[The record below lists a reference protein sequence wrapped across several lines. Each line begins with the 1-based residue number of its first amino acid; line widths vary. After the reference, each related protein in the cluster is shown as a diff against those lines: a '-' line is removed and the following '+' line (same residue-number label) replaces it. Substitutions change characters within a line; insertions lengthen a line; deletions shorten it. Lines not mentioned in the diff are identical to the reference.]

1 MINIKGIEELKIKEN
16 GTELKNVK
24 LERVLKDDTEK
35 IRDMMVKI
43 LENETL
49 RWFKDGNKPFIPGY
63 NSIDMQ
69 RYHTWDNK
77 YYKIIYNENLIG
89 VILISYTGKEHARI
103 DKLYIIPEYQG
114 IGIGKEVINLI
125 EDMFPMVKVWTLDTI
140 KESVRNHKFYEDM
153 GYKLME
159 EDDEER
165 YYIKILNKNISDSSK
180 YIRYKDISHS
190 NFREC
195 NMEYSD
201 LYASNMSNSRFS
213 NTNLF
218 GSIYSNSY
226 LGNNR
231 FTNVNMNCSI
241 FADSRMNEVEICHV
255 SLLRAHIHDIN
266 LEVKEED
273 TNIIIERCKLTNSKI
288 VDSDLRDL
296 KIENCN
302 IDGMTIDGIKVLE
315 LIDCYN
321 KNYIKNK

>member
-16 GTELKNVK
+16 DIELKGVK
-24 LERVLKDDTEK
+24 LERVLEEDLEK
-35 IRDMMVKI
+35 IRDMMIKI
-43 LENETL
+43 FKDETFK
-49 RWFKDGNKPFIPGY
+49 WFKDGNKPFIPGY

-89 VILISYTGKEHARI
+89 VTLISYTGKEHARI
-103 DKLYIIPEYQG
+103 DRLYIIPEYQG
-114 IGIGKEVINLI
+114 IGIGKDVINLI
-125 EDMFPMVKVWTLDTI
+125 EDMFPNVKIWTLDTI
-140 KESVRNHKFYEDM
+140 KESVRNHKFYEKM
-153 GYKLME
+153 GYKLIE

-165 YYIKILNKNISDSSK
+165 YYNKILNKKISDSSK

-218 GSIYSNSY
+218 GNIYSNSY

-231 FTNVNMNCSI
+231 FTNVNMNGSI
-241 FADSRMNEVEICHV
+241 FADSRMNEVEMCHV

-266 LEVKEED
+266 LDVKED
-273 TNIIIERCKLTNSKI
+273 ANITIERCKLTNSKI
-288 VDSDLRDL
+288 VDSNLRDL

-302 IDGMTIDGIKVLE
+302 IDGMTIDSIKVSE
-315 LIDCYN
+315 LIHCYN